1 MSELEVPPTAE
12 IYAKYRKRLLR
23 LSEAIVGCPAL
34 AEDVVNEA
42 FIALAKRSEQ
52 GNFEMSGAYLVQI
65 VRNLSLK
72 VRNKQRRE
80 LEVMTPYDDYENL
93 EQVEAQDVNPE
104 QATVLRDQ
112 VRAFD
117 EAIEELPTL
126 TRRAM
131 RLYFSDKLTVRQA
144 AERMSMSVGKVH
156 RLITDGMEH
165 CERRLRGNADDGR
178 A

>member
-12 IYAKYRKRLLR
+12 IYAKYRQRLLR

-72 VRNKQRRE
+72 VKNKQRRE
-80 LEVMTPYDDYENL
+80 LEVMTPYADYENL
-93 EQVEAQDVNPE
+93 EQVEAQDVSPE
-104 QATVLRDQ
+104 QATVMLDQ

-117 EAIEELPTL
+117 EAVAQLPTL

-131 RLYFSDKLTVRQA
+131 RLYFSEKLTVRQT
-144 AERMSMSVGKVH
+144 AERLNLSVGRVH
-156 RLITDGMEH
+156 RLLADGMEH
-165 CERRLRGNADDGR
+165 CERRLRGASDGGQT
-178 A
+178 